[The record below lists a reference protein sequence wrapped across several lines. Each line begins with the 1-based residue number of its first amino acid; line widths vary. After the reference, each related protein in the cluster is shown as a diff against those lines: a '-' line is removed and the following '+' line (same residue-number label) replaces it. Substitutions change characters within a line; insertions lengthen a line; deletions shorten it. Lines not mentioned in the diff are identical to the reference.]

1 MLVLVSQK
9 NVFMH
14 GRKALFSFLF
24 LLILSHIAPQNTCL
38 AETAVISVNFRDASE
53 VLPMVETL
61 LSPEGRASADVRT
74 NSIVVS
80 DDSASVKKIRDFLA
94 HIDKPVEQV
103 TIRFRFQH
111 SGVSKNRDISA
122 SGKVSGDNWSVSVGR
137 GSKKEGVHVRAQDRK
152 GSVERNS
159 ESFVRVLSGDAAY
172 IRVGTEIP
180 YTERWGYLCRR
191 YARYVRK
198 VDFQHMETGMEVR
211 PVVTKERVHI
221 EIIPRVSYKEPG
233 EKGVIR
239 LSEASTRV
247 SVAKGQWVTIG
258 GHGQGSNEVVR
269 EILSRRS
276 AEDQTT
282 MSLSLMVEP

>member
-9 NVFMH
+9 NVLMH
-14 GRKALFSFLF
+14 GRKALLIFLF

-61 LSPEGRASADVRT
+61 LSPQGRASADVRT

-80 DDSASVKKIRDFLA
+80 DDSVSVKKIRDFLA

-103 TIRFRFQH
+103 TIRFRFQQAGG
-111 SGVSKNRDISA
+111 SRNRDISA

-137 GSKKEGVHVRAQDRK
+137 GSKKEGVHVRAQDRR
-152 GSVERNS
+152 GSVAQSS
-159 ESFVRVLSGDAAY
+159 ESFVRVLSGDVAY

-180 YTERWGYLCRR
+180 YTERWGYLCGR
-191 YARYVRK
+191 YARSRK
-198 VDFQHMETGMEVR
+198 RVDFQTMETGMEVR
-211 PVVTKERVHI
+211 PAVTKERVHI
-221 EIIPRVSYKEPG
+221 EITPRVSYREPG

-247 SVAKGQWVTIG
+247 CVSKGQWITIR
-258 GHGQGSNEVVR
+258 GHGKRSNEVIR

>member
-1 MLVLVSQK
+1 MLILVSQSK
-9 NVFMH
+9 VPIYA
-14 GRKALFSFLF
+14 RKAILTFLIV
-24 LLILSHIAPQNTCL
+24 LSLSHLTPLNTCL
-38 AETAVISVNFRDASE
+38 AETAVIGVNFRDASG
-53 VLPMVETL
+53 VLPLVETL
-61 LSPEGRASADVRT
+61 LSPKGKATVDVRT

-80 DDSASVKKIRDFLA
+80 DDSASVNKIRDFLA

-137 GSKKEGVHVRAQDRK
+137 GSNKEGVHVRAQDRE
-152 GSVERNS
+152 GRVAQRS
-159 ESFVRVLSGDAAY
+159 ESFVRVLSGDVAY

-180 YTERWGYLCRR
+180 YTERWGYLCRQ
-191 YARYVRK
+191 YAHSVRK
-198 VDFQHMETGMEVR
+198 VDFQQMETGMEVR
-211 PVVTKERVHI
+211 PIVTKERVHI

-233 EKGVIR
+233 ENGVIR
-239 LSEASTRV
+239 FSEASTRV

-258 GHGQGSNEVVR
+258 GHGQGSNEVIQ

-276 AEDQTT
+276 AEDQAAL
-282 MSLSLMVEP
+282 SLSLMVEP

>member
-1 MLVLVSQK
+1 MLILVSQK
-9 NVFMH
+9 NVLIH
-14 GRKALFSFLF
+14 ARKALFAFLI
-24 LLILSHIAPQNTCL
+24 LLIFSHITPQNTCL
-38 AETAVISVNFRDASE
+38 AETAVISVNFRDASS
-53 VLPMVETL
+53 VLPLVETL
-61 LSPEGRASADVRT
+61 LSPQGRASVDVRT

-80 DDSASVKKIRDFLA
+80 DDSVSVKKIRDFLA

-122 SGKVSGDNWSVSVGR
+122 SGKVSGDNWSVSVGK
-137 GSKKEGVHVRAQDRK
+137 GSKKEGVHVRAKDGR
-152 GSVERNS
+152 GSVTQRS

-191 YARYVRK
+191 YARSVGK
-198 VDFQHMETGMEVR
+198 VAFQHMETGMEVR

-233 EKGVIR
+233 AKGVIR

-247 SVAKGQWVTIG
+247 SVSKGQWVTIG
-258 GHGQGSNEVVR
+258 GHGQESNEVIR

-276 AEDQTT
+276 AEDQNT

>member
-137 GSKKEGVHVRAQDRK
+137 GSKKEGVHV
-152 GSVERNS
+152 
-159 ESFVRVLSGDAAY
+159 
-172 IRVGTEIP
+172 P
-180 YTERWGYLCRR
+180 
-191 YARYVRK
+191 RYVRK

>member
-1 MLVLVSQK
+1 MLILVSQK
-9 NVFMH
+9 NPPIH
-14 GRKALFSFLF
+14 ARKTLLAFLF
-24 LLILSHIAPQNTCL
+24 LLIFSHLTPQNTCL
-38 AETAVISVNFRDASE
+38 AETAVISVNFRDASG
-53 VLPMVETL
+53 VLPLVETL
-61 LSPEGRASADVRT
+61 LSPAGRASVDVRT

-80 DDSASVKKIRDFLA
+80 DDSVSVKKIRDFLA

-111 SGVSKNRDISA
+111 SGISKDRDISA
-122 SGKVSGDNWSVSVGR
+122 SGKVSGDNWSISAGK

-152 GSVERNS
+152 GSVAQRS

-180 YTERWGYLCRR
+180 YDERWRYLCRR
-191 YARYVRK
+191 YARSAGN
-198 VDFQHMETGMEVR
+198 VDFQDMETGMEVR

>member
-9 NVFMH
+9 NVLMH
-14 GRKALFSFLF
+14 GRKALLTFLF

-61 LSPEGRASADVRT
+61 LSPQGRASADVRT

-80 DDSASVKKIRDFLA
+80 DDSVSVKKIRDFLA

-103 TIRFRFQH
+103 TIRFRFQQAGG
-111 SGVSKNRDISA
+111 SRNRDISA

-137 GSKKEGVHVRAQDRK
+137 GSKKEGVHVRAQDRR
-152 GSVERNS
+152 GSVAQSS

-191 YARYVRK
+191 YARSRK
-198 VDFQHMETGMEVR
+198 RVDFQTMETGMELR

-221 EIIPRVSYKEPG
+221 EITPRVSYREPG

-247 SVAKGQWVTIG
+247 CVSKGQWITIR
-258 GHGQGSNEVVR
+258 GHGKRSNEVIR

>member
-1 MLVLVSQK
+1 MLILASQSK
-9 NVFMH
+9 VPMYA
-14 GRKALFSFLF
+14 RKALLAFFI
-24 LLILSHIAPQNTCL
+24 LLIFSHLTPQSICL
-38 AETAVISVNFRDASE
+38 AETAVISLNFRDASG
-53 VLPMVETL
+53 VLPLVETL
-61 LSPEGRASADVRT
+61 LSPQGRATVDART

-80 DDSASVKKIRDFLA
+80 DDRVSVQKIRDFLA

-111 SGVSKNRDISA
+111 SGASKDRDISA
-122 SGKVSGDNWSVSVGR
+122 SGKVSGDDWSVSVGR
-137 GSKKEGVHVRAQDRK
+137 ERKKEGVHVRAQDRE
-152 GSVERNS
+152 GSVARNS

-191 YARYVRK
+191 YARHVRK

-221 EIIPRVSYKEPG
+221 EIIPRVSYREPG

-258 GHGQGSNEVVR
+258 GHGQGSNEVIR
-269 EILSRRS
+269 EILARRS
-276 AEDQTT
+276 AEDQAS